1 MMARA
6 PGKLVVSGAYSV
18 LEGAPAIVVAVDRYA
33 LADTAREADRVTDEV
48 RAAIEQHAMKKA
60 AWFDASALR
69 ATLADGRDVK
79 LGLGSS
85 AAILVASIAAA
96 WAIEDRTLDPR
107 AMFQAA
113 LAAHRTAQ
121 GGGSGIDVAASV
133 FGGALVCRLARDPR
147 PSSPYTGPPSSA
159 PPPAPSSN
167 GPRSSRRDVG
177 LAVSPH
183 DLPAGLV
190 LECFASPV
198 SSSTPDLVGR
208 VRAFAES
215 QPDDYLRIIGE
226 AAAAA
231 STAVY
236 AATPAELVAQ
246 LRIQARAL
254 SALGDAAGAPIFTP
268 DVVAL
273 ARIAEEEG
281 AIFYPSGAG
290 GGDVALFAG
299 AKAASDRF
307 RSEAEALGRFHLPLR
322 TGVPGVHLVSTGS
335 PSGAVSIA
343 L

>member
-18 LEGAPAIVVAVDRYA
+18 LEGAPAIVVSVDRYA
-33 LADTAREADRVTDEV
+33 IADTSRPAERVTDEV
-48 RAAIEQHAMKKA
+48 RAAIEAHAMKKA
-60 AWFDASALR
+60 AWFDASDLR
-69 ATLADGRDVK
+69 AKLADGRDVK

-85 AAILVASIAAA
+85 AAILVASMAAQ

-147 PSSPYTGPPSSA
+147 PSSPYTGPPSQ
-159 PPPAPSSN
+159 PPPASSPS
-167 GPRSSRRDVG
+167 GPRSSKRDVG

-183 DLPAGLV
+183 DLPAGTLI
-190 LECFASPV
+190 EAFASPV
-198 SSSTPDLVGR
+198 SASTPDLVGR
-208 VRAFAES
+208 VRAFADDD
-215 QPDDYLRIIGE
+215 PDEYTRLLGE
-226 AAAAA
+226 AAGAA

-236 AATPAELVAQ
+236 ASTPAELVAQ

-254 SALGDAAGAPIFTP
+254 AALGDASGAPIFTP
-268 DVVAL
+268 DVTTL
-273 ARIAEEEG
+273 AQIAEEEG

-290 GGDVALFAG
+290 GGDVALFVG
-299 AKAASDRF
+299 AAPPSDRF
-307 RSEAEALGRFHLPLR
+307 RREAEAHGRFHLALR

-335 PSGAVSIA
+335 PSGAVPIA

>member
-1 MMARA
+1 MIARA

-18 LEGAPAIVVAVDRYA
+18 LEGAPAIVISVDRYA
-33 LADTAREADRVTDEV
+33 VADTSRPPERVTDEV
-48 RAAIEQHAMKKA
+48 QAAIDAHAMKNA
-60 AWFDASALR
+60 AWFDASELR
-69 ATLADGRDVK
+69 SKLPDGRDVK

-147 PSSPYTGPPSSA
+147 PSSPYTGPPSS
-159 PPPAPSSN
+159 PPPASSPG

-190 LECFASPV
+190 LEAFASPV
-198 SSSTPDLVGR
+198 SASTPDLVGR
-208 VRAFAES
+208 VRAFADTD
-215 QPDDYLRIIGE
+215 PDEYFRLIGE

-236 AATPAELVAQ
+236 ASSPAELVAQ

-254 SALGDAAGAPIFTP
+254 SSLGDAAGAPIFTP
-268 DVVAL
+268 DVVKL
-273 ARIAEEEG
+273 ARIAEDEG
-281 AIFYPSGAG
+281 ALFYPSGAG
-290 GGDVALFAG
+290 GGDVALFASS
-299 AKAASDRF
+299 APPSDRF
-307 RSEAEALGRFHLPLR
+307 RREAEAEGRFHLPMR
-322 TGVPGVHLVSTGS
+322 MGVPGVHLVSMGS
-335 PSGAVSIA
+335 PSGAVLLA